1 MNIFLNKTLVP
12 ESDALV
18 SVYDHGF
25 LYGDGIYETMRAY
38 NGVVFMLEKHLERLC
53 RSASMTKLSI
63 PETGFITDAVFR
75 TIEANKLSD
84 AYVRVTVSRV
94 RDPSDLILTFAKSRP
109 LSSLPRISGNIPNI
123 YTVTG

>member
-38 NGVVFMLEKHLERLC
+38 SGVVFMLEKHLERLC
-53 RSASMTKLSI
+53 RSASLTKLSI
-63 PETGFITDAVFR
+63 PETW
-75 TIEANKLSD
+75 LSP
-84 AYVRVTVSRV
+84 TV
-94 RDPSDLILTFAKSRP
+94 
-109 LSSLPRISGNIPNI
+109 
-123 YTVTG
+123 